1 MEITG
6 KLIAAMPTQSG
17 ESKRTGNKWMS
28 RQYVIE
34 TQEQYPKKMVFTV
47 FGEERLKRFDL
58 RKDETVTVLFDIDA
72 HEYNGRYYNEI
83 RAYDIRR
90 VQQEQQAPSYQEEQ
104 TQQPF
109 PPPQQEEGD
118 SGSSDDL
125 PF

>member
-6 KLIAAMPTQSG
+6 KLIQAMPTRSG
-17 ESKRTGNKWMS
+17 VSQRTGNTWMS
-28 RQYVIE
+28 REYILEIPGQYV
-34 TQEQYPKKMVFTV
+34 KHFAFTV

-109 PPPQQEEGD
+109 PPQQEKDGD
-118 SGSSDDL
+118 GSVNDL

>member
-17 ESKRTGNKWMS
+17 TSQKTGNKWMS

-90 VQQEQQAPSYQEEQ
+90 VQQEQQAPSYQEGQ

-109 PPPQQEEGD
+109 PPQQENGGD
-118 SGSSDDL
+118 GSVDDL

>member
-17 ESKRTGNKWMS
+17 TSQKTGNKWMS

-47 FGEERLKRFDL
+47 FGEERLQRFNL
-58 RKDETVTVLFDIDA
+58 RRDEFITVLFDIDA

-109 PPPQQEEGD
+109 PPQQENDGD
-118 SGSSDDL
+118 GSANDL

>member
-1 MEITG
+1 
-6 KLIAAMPTQSG
+6 MPTRSG
-17 ESKRTGNKWMS
+17 VSQRTGNTWMS
-28 RQYVIE
+28 REYILEIPGQYV
-34 TQEQYPKKMVFTV
+34 KHFAFTV
-47 FGEERLKRFDL
+47 FGEERLKRFNL

-90 VQQEQQAPSYQEEQ
+90 VQQEQQASSYQEEQ

-109 PPPQQEEGD
+109 PPQQEEGD
-118 SGSSDDL
+118 SGSANDL

>member
-17 ESKRTGNKWMS
+17 TSQKTGNKWMS
-28 RQYVIE
+28 RQYIIE

-47 FGEERLKRFDL
+47 FGEERLKRFNL
-58 RKDETVTVLFDIDA
+58 RKDETITVLFDIDA

-90 VQQEQQAPSYQEEQ
+90 VQQAPSYQEEQ

-109 PPPQQEEGD
+109 PPQQENGGD
-118 SGSSDDL
+118 GSNDNL

>member
-17 ESKRTGNKWMS
+17 TSQKTGNKWMS
-28 RQYVIE
+28 RQYIIE

-47 FGEERLKRFDL
+47 FGEERLKRFNL
-58 RKDETVTVLFDIDA
+58 RKDETITVLFDIDA

-109 PPPQQEEGD
+109 PPQQENGGD
-118 SGSSDDL
+118 GSNDNL

>member
-17 ESKRTGNKWMS
+17 TSQKTGNKWMS

-47 FGEERLKRFDL
+47 FGEERLQRFNL
-58 RKDETVTVLFDIDA
+58 RRDEFITVLFDIDA

-109 PPPQQEEGD
+109 PPQQENGGD
-118 SGSSDDL
+118 GSNDNL